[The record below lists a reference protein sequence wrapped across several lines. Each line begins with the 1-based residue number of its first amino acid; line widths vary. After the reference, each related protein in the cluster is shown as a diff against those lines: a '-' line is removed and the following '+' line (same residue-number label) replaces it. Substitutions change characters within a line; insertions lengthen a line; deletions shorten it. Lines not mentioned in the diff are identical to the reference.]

1 MPVKATSE
9 QMISIIDE
17 LHLSCPGK
25 KIKQTDIVEA
35 LAKQGITITK
45 SAICKNEKV
54 RDYLNK
60 VNGDKPSLSNIKEI
74 VYKPLNIQELSKM
87 TREQII
93 AVIIQREE
101 YYSSCAKLAS
111 TTKKQAEAYKK
122 QLEDEFKNKNSS
134 ENKELKDLKEENK
147 SLKALINNHILP
159 EMANDLLGEEIKN
172 RSIKKPTIITGM
184 DIIDDSVDLDT
195 GEVLDED
202 KYENSILNS
211 FLR

>member
-1 MPVKATSE
+1 MPIKATSE

-60 VNGDKPSLSNIKEI
+60 VNGEKPSLNNIKEI

-111 TTKKQAEAYKK
+111 SAKKQAEAYKK

-147 SLKALINNHILP
+147 TLKALINNHILP
-159 EMANDLLGEEIKN
+159 EMANDLLGEEIRN
-172 RSIKKPTIITGM
+172 RKIKKPITITGM
-184 DIIDDSVDLDT
+184 DIIDYSVNLDT
-195 GEVLDED
+195 GEILDED

>member
-1 MPVKATSE
+1 MPVKATNE
-9 QMISIIDE
+9 QIISIIDE
-17 LHLSCPGK
+17 LHFSCPGR
-25 KIKQTDIVEA
+25 KIKQTDLVEA

-60 VNGDKPSLSNIKEI
+60 VNAEKPSLSNIEKI

-93 AVIIQREE
+93 GVIIQREE

-111 TTKKQAEAYKK
+111 VAKKQAEACKK
-122 QLEDEFKNKNSS
+122 QLEDEFENKISS

-147 SLKALINNHILP
+147 ALKALINNHILP
-159 EMANDLLGEEIKN
+159 EMANDLLGEEIRN
-172 RSIKKPTIITGM
+172 RKIKKPTIITGM
-184 DIIDDSVDLDT
+184 DIINDSVNLDT

-211 FLR
+211 LLR

>member
-74 VYKPLNIQELSKM
+74 VYKSLNIQELSKM
-87 TREQII
+87 TREQIV

-111 TTKKQAEAYKK
+111 TIKKQAEAYKK

-159 EMANDLLGEEIKN
+159 EMANDILGEEIKN
-172 RSIKKPTIITGM
+172 RKIKKPTIITGM
-184 DIIDDSVDLDT
+184 DIINDSVNLDT